1 MSIGVIVKGIG
12 SATHREESKKEVF
25 DPEDRK
31 HYETEYGGMQSV
43 MSGGK
48 VSALMGGGS
57 YDLYE
62 RIQDKAAF
70 NKNLQTA
77 KRHAEKGHPISL
89 TSGVKNILWKKAKEL
104 KDKIVVGMIP
114 QRELHPVK
122 TKQVIIDGVVKVATV
137 VDNDI

>member
-31 HYETEYGGMQSV
+31 HYETEYGGMQTV
-43 MSGGK
+43 VSGQK
-48 VSALMGGGS
+48 VPSLMGGGN

-62 RIQDKAAF
+62 RIQDKSAF

-77 KRHAEKGHPISL
+77 KRHAEKGHPVNL
-89 TSGVKNILWKKAKEL
+89 TSDIKNSLWKKAKEL
-104 KDKIVVGMIP
+104 KDKI
-114 QRELHPVK
+114 
-122 TKQVIIDGVVKVATV
+122 
-137 VDNDI
+137 